1 MQWSLAIF
9 PDPGRFDSG
18 HLPVRRRRAHL
29 PRERVRQGGDAGGR
43 APHRDTLHVEAR
55 RRLRRQLLQVGEG
68 IGAATWNREGIGGR
82 GYLRTEGVLQ
92 LERAPRSS
100 ASRQSRRRLL
110 FSISGAQEWTAGGDK
125 LGFGA
130 LLNGPGAEGV
140 WPYSD
145 QWWALFDE
153 LSRQIVEPYSPKF
166 ITTDARMPNKCFPTN
181 NR

>member
-1 MQWSLAIF
+1 MQWSPAIF
-9 PDPGRFDSG
+9 PDPGRFDPG

-82 GYLRTEGVLQ
+82 GYLRTKGVLQ

-100 ASRQSRRRLL
+100 ASRQSRRRQSPSRRRVRAATSRLRAAVSSSL
-110 FSISGAQEWTAGGDK
+110 FRAHRSGRQEGIS
-125 LGFGA
+125 
-130 LLNGPGAEGV
+130 
-140 WPYSD
+140 
-145 QWWALFDE
+145 
-153 LSRQIVEPYSPKF
+153 
-166 ITTDARMPNKCFPTN
+166 
-181 NR
+181 

>member
-1 MQWSLAIF
+1 MAVHHIVTRFRWMLAAGCDGSF
-9 PDPGRFDSG
+9 SRSWRGLEQRLGTGRG
-18 HLPVRRRRAHL
+18 L
-29 PRERVRQGGDAGGR
+29 EAGGTYEPRVCSSLNELLAPPPVASR
-43 APHRDTLHVEAR
+43 AAAS
-55 RRLRRQLLQVGEG
+55 RLR
-68 IGAATWNREGIGGR
+68 AAV
-82 GYLRTEGVLQ
+82 Y
-92 LERAPRSS
+92 APPPVPT
-100 ASRQSRRRLL
+100 RRRLL

-130 LLNGPGAEGV
+130 LLNGPGTEGV